1 MTPALRSSSP
11 ATAGQCAVCSSAAG
25 CVDRSSGVCYYDMQ
39 QVMRQGCCAG
49 SNLTTSPSPSRRKNT
64 HKEQASTFL
73 RRLTTS
79 KRQRPVQYSTERHR
93 TTRAEPPALLG
104 TAAQSPTQLP
114 VHAAVSRSIPSSVAQ
129 GSRRWTLYL
138 KPVLTA

>member
-1 MTPALRSSSP
+1 VTPALRSSSA
-11 ATAGQCAVCSSAAG
+11 ATAGQCAVCSLQRAASIARQG
-25 CVDRSSGVCYYDMQ
+25 YVMQ

-79 KRQRPVQYSTERHR
+79 KRQRPVQYSTETHR